1 MINSV
6 SSLNEGTANEDIISL
21 CFTGYTGPT
30 RVTRTHVC
38 VSKKAKRTNQNKKRI
53 NYTKKQV
60 AAASAVSREEA
71 DAALDADEMEMEIKI
86 NAGREMNELRAEASV
101 ERGGVGGGRGAAGES
116 GRRGGIVNLCD
127 LWGPHAQSAPPS
139 PKD

>member
-1 MINSV
+1 M
-6 SSLNEGTANEDIISL
+6 
-21 CFTGYTGPT
+21 
-30 RVTRTHVC
+30 C

-71 DAALDADEMEMEIKI
+71 DAALDANEMEIKI
-86 NAGREMNELRAEASV
+86 NAGREMNELRAEASD